1 MADFEKKE
9 DRDEVGWNISAHQA
23 RHISILMVQ
32 ATNAFMSGNLG
43 VWRTKLSGLR
53 ENINYD
59 LTKEERDELNKMES
73 EMIMSAWKKYRT
85 IKAVGK
91 KVPHSLLKQKGK
103 LFNQIQE
110 YQRLLYDHLKNLGYF
125 PNKEDRTKLSF

>member
-1 MADFEKKE
+1 
-9 DRDEVGWNISAHQA
+9 
-23 RHISILMVQ
+23 MVQ

-73 EMIMSAWKKYRT
+73 EMIMSAWKKYRA
-85 IKAVGK
+85 IKSVGK
-91 KVPHSLLKQKGK
+91 KVPNNILTEKGK
-103 LFNQIQE
+103 LFTQIQE

-125 PNKEDRTKLSF
+125 PNKIDQTKLSF